1 MMRNAESLT
10 TVHTHTHTHT
20 NSLNA
25 IKVALFSVDKNKYC
39 KLKANK
45 LV

>member
-10 TVHTHTHTHT
+10 TVHTRTHT

-25 IKVALFSVDKNKYC
+25 IKLALFSVDKNKYC

>member
-1 MMRNAESLT
+1 MMKNAESLT
-10 TVHTHTHTHT
+10 TVHTHTHTD
-20 NSLNA
+20 SLNA
-25 IKVALFSVDKNKYC
+25 IKVALFSVEKNKNS